1 MKQPV
6 WLMESESF
14 FFLVLLTFC
23 LGESFILGMFEST
36 YASCARLV
44 IQLLYKIV
52 PWKTNKFL
60 APEMMRRLPSK
71 DSCSITGKTCKHHF
85 LHVKFCCSATIL
97 HLPAIMGTWIHQ
109 GPQLLTPGSG
119 WCGGGSRG
127 ENRKWK
133 LEILLSQGA
142 TEIFCW
148 RYIDMQHAYTLYINI
163 HFRHSY
169 YSYCWYW
176 CMYQQTTK

>member
-14 FFLVLLTFC
+14 FFLLLTFC

-44 IQLLYKIV
+44 IQLLYKII
-52 PWKTNKFL
+52 PHWKTNSFL
-60 APEMMRRLPSK
+60 ALQMMRRLPSK
-71 DSCSITGKTCKHHF
+71 DSCSITGTF
-85 LHVKFCCSATIL
+85 ASTIFYRSNFAVQ
-97 HLPAIMGTWIHQ
+97 LPSSTTSNHGYHGFIKAHGF
-109 GPQLLTPGSG
+109 
-119 WCGGGSRG
+119 
-127 ENRKWK
+127 NARKWK
-133 LEILLSQGA
+133 MLLWKRRKPQVPMEILLSQGA

-169 YSYCWYW
+169 YSYSWSW